1 MIRKVKKECKE
12 WEKNSANPMSDKRLI
27 SRIYKDLLQDGNS
40 KEQTILDGYIKI
52 ILTETVT
59 YIGEER

>member
-12 WEKNSANPMSDKRLI
+12 WEKNSENPMSDKRLI

-59 YIGEER
+59 